1 MLKQSCSRFHFAS
14 VDRIF
19 IITNEKLSF
28 DVSFKSHPLY
38 SLDTLKVDADDSSN
52 EWWRSDQ
59 EDELIRL
66 ISTPIVDAISKIDS
80 QQNDLFH

>member
-1 MLKQSCSRFHFAS
+1 MLHKFPLHQLNAL
-14 VDRIF
+14 
-19 IITNEKLSF
+19 LSHYLLP
-28 DVSFKSHPLY
+28 SPM
-38 SLDTLKVDADDSSN
+38 LKVDADDSSN

-80 QQNDLFH
+80 QQNNFFD